1 MIKIRNK
8 YLYWVVVITLF
19 VIANPIT
26 ILALFLYGASQGM

>member
-1 MIKIRNK
+1 MIKVKNK
-8 YLYWVVVITLF
+8 YLYWAIVITLF